1 MNTTKNQGMTKS
13 QIFSKLRSSGWSLEK
28 LNYAWNKLS
37 GKRTGM
43 FEIPILKPFEK
54 MKMKKEIQKRKG
66 LISGKLTPPK

>member
-1 MNTTKNQGMTKS
+1 
-13 QIFSKLRSSGWSLEK
+13 
-28 LNYAWNKLS
+28 
-37 GKRTGM
+37 M